1 MRLISLL
8 VGAAHVGVSVS
19 SVQPHH
25 ACPSGWEHLQ
35 PHELFE
41 MRHQYAALW
50 ALRVKLKAALES
62 SAPDEFLREAL
73 RARCNGGGIKPEHPD
88 EAKAHQTSVS
98 ISSVFKNEN
107 CSAAAAPSLNPP
119 PPPYYLYGS
128 RVLREVVQFCGAV
141 GCASTAAA
149 IPMVDTCYARRL
161 LQNWDTIQPYIHQ
174 VPGGQ
179 GLGDRRLRLL
189 LTQCRVCD
197 F

>member
-50 ALRVKLKAALES
+50 ALRVNLKAALES
-62 SAPDEFLREAL
+62 SAPDELLREAL

-107 CSAAAAPSLNPP
+107 CSA
-119 PPPYYLYGS
+119 
-128 RVLREVVQFCGAV
+128 
-141 GCASTAAA
+141 AAA